1 MAVLGAFHASKYSE
15 IKLLLGSRRNP
26 VRRLLKL
33 PACWFLNQRFGSQQG
48 ELNAPGGCA
57 ASWLTKKHKSRV
69 LVFFTCVFLKKIFFI
84 LPPLLSWVFL
94 LLSSFLFTPCW
105 FKCQLCTKAFSI
117 SCTFFC
123 FFSVLSFFLHFLTSS
138 LCHDIGR
145 WLCWNMDLVT
155 LPLRHRV
162 NACLFCTRRCRLP
175 LLVFQHT
182 QITNTKCALSCQVCC
197 GLVVVV
203 GFLVCSGLVVSTCF
217 LKWVCVCVCV
227 FMCTLLSVSVW
238 ETQHLRRRLPGANIG
253 VTMWLCVH
261 LCECVLACR
270 SLS

>member
-1 MAVLGAFHASKYSE
+1 MLQEDVQ
-15 IKLLLGSRRNP
+15 
-26 VRRLLKL
+26 
-33 PACWFLNQRFGSQQG
+33 PAGSQK
-48 ELNAPGGCA
+48 N
-57 ASWLTKKHKSRV
+57 TKV
-69 LVFFTCVFLKKIFFI
+69 GFCFFLLVSFLKKSSSSF
-84 LPPLLSWVFL
+84 LLSWVSFL

-182 QITNTKCALSCQVCC
+182 QLTNTKCAPSCQVCC

-203 GFLVCSGLVVSTCF
+203 GFWSALVF
-217 LKWVCVCVCV
+217 
-227 FMCTLLSVSVW
+227 
-238 ETQHLRRRLPGANIG
+238 
-253 VTMWLCVH
+253 WLA
-261 LCECVLACR
+261 LAF
-270 SLS
+270 